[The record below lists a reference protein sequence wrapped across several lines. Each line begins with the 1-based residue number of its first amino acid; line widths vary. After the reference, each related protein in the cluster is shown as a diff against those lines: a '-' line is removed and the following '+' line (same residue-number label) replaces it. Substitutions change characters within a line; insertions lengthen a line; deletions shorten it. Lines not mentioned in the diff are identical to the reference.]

1 MSGRPRFVFDTNV
14 LVSALMLSQSKPRS
28 AWNLARRTGV
38 ILASHETLE
47 ELDSVLRRPKLA
59 AYVTASER
67 VAFLDELARAVD
79 LVPVTE
85 RLALCRDPRDDKF
98 LELAYAGRADLLLT
112 GDADLLAL
120 HPFRGT
126 AILTPAAYLGGS

>member
-1 MSGRPRFVFDTNV
+1 MSVRPRLVFDANV
-14 LVSALMLSQSKPRS
+14 LVSALMLSQSKPRL
-28 AWNLARRTGV
+28 AWDLARRTGV

-59 AYVTASER
+59 AYVAGSER
-67 VAFLDELARAVD
+67 VAFLDELARVVD
-79 LVPVTE
+79 LVQVSE
-85 RLALCRDPRDDKF
+85 RLSLCRDPRDDKF

-112 GDADLLAL
+112 GDADLLAH

-126 AILTPAAYLGGS
+126 AIVTPAAYLSGS